1 MQARIRPINNV
12 NFQKKISS
20 IFQRRNDYYLPVTR
34 SSNYYI
40 ISIYDEQFIT
50 RTTAKIVRSTPDGV
64 QVPSVDVSL
73 DASAPQPPAPL
84 LPLKTRP
91 VALDVNPFY
100 LEQLRTPPAQL
111 DAFNARKARDVARD
125 VGHIVLSD
133 ALVVSQAGAFPREQR
148 VLRDAD
154 SVRPDAG
161 VCSGHMFHS
170 ALFRLI
176 RRAAPCLR

>member
-1 MQARIRPINNV
+1 MAGS
-12 NFQKKISS
+12 K
-20 IFQRRNDYYLPVTR
+20 Y
-34 SSNYYI
+34 
-40 ISIYDEQFIT
+40 
-50 RTTAKIVRSTPDGV
+50 
-64 QVPSVDVSL
+64 SVDVSL

-111 DAFNARKARDVARD
+111 DAFNARKARDAARN
-125 VGHIVLSD
+125 VGDIVPLMRSSS
-133 ALVVSQAGAFPREQR
+133 LKLGLFQRKQR

-170 ALFRLI
+170 ALFRLGVPLPFAI
-176 RRAAPCLR
+176 AVGVALGIPQPLTWLNFRDGYSNGQWWIVYVIPFAKGTASSL